1 MGRVPGKLQRVR
13 LSFISL
19 LFHILPL
26 AHFMTLIYQ
35 HFPGFLF
42 FSILPKKLS
51 SSLKNWSVKKY
62 LLNLS
67 PLFLLLAFAAAI
79 IGYHLRRDKKDG
91 TYSKG
96 HYTTTRQAYFCIIK

>member
-13 LSFISL
+13 LSLISL
-19 LFHILPL
+19 LLHILPL

-35 HFPGFLF
+35 HFPGFLTI

-51 SSLKNWSVKKY
+51 SSLRNWSVKKY

-67 PLFLLLAFAAAI
+67 PPFLLLAFAAAI

-91 TYSKG
+91 T
-96 HYTTTRQAYFCIIK
+96 